1 MPLIKRPKFLIG
13 LISLFL
19 LMGPR
24 WTLLE
29 DRSSIGEVQDEVR
42 VGETLKYVLFWREK
56 SVVPNSTSH
65 PHTTAQVNREG
76 NSEQQ
81 SPLSINLPVE
91 PELRDDYTLKINGV
105 NSEKIEYDYTF
116 RTSIVGVRFPMGS
129 LPVSEKLILETGPS
143 RWFQYRFIPPE
154 LEEEIKLKST
164 NKEMKKFT
172 FFWWPP
178 MLPFYWLRLP
188 QMKRGEEVEIEWEP
202 LPYKLLG
209 MKPPLVKVQF
219 LGIFRDKDRDIALYR
234 LKSTEGSF
242 RCSLRL
248 YYDLQL
254 RKFIMMKG
262 TFKKLEPEKPASR
275 VYVRNYLLP

>member
-1 MPLIKRPKFLIG
+1 LIRKPKFLLG
-13 LISLFL
+13 LISLTL

-29 DRSSIGEVQDEVR
+29 DRSSIGPVQDEVKA
-42 VGETLKYVLFWREK
+42 GETLKYVLFRRAEI
-56 SVVPNSTSH
+56 VMLNSTS
-65 PHTTAQVNREG
+65 PPYNTPQVNREG
-76 NSEQQ
+76 NAERQ
-81 SPLSINLPVE
+81 SPLPVNLSA
-91 PELRDDYTLKINGV
+91 ELEIRDNYALTIDKV
-105 NSEKIEYDYTF
+105 NFEQIEYDLTIIGYA
-116 RTSIVGVRFPMGS
+116 VGMKFPVVS
-129 LPVSEKLILETGPS
+129 LPIKEEPIGKINP
-143 RWFQYRFIPPE
+143 FHIAQYRFIPPE
-154 LEEEIKLKST
+154 REKELEIPST
-164 NKEMKKFT
+164 NKEMEKFIS
-172 FFWWPP
+172 FWPP

-188 QMKRGEEVEIEWEP
+188 QMKRGKEVEIEWEP

-254 RKFIMMKG
+254 RKFIMMQG
-262 TFKKLEPEKPASR
+262 TFEKLEPEKPVSR